1 MRRLDLVWI
10 PLLLFTAAC
19 NSEEP
24 AATADAADSDATFPP
39 APDAAVTGD
48 AHEVADAA
56 VASCTGLES
65 QPLDSVWTL
74 ESGGRTRSFQVH
86 VPESYDPATP
96 MPLVFDL
103 HGLAMDS
110 DQQIW
115 LSHMNEFADDHGFVA
130 VHPDGIGNSWNAG
143 GCCGTAS
150 SSDVDDV
157 GFVSDMIDSLSS
169 ELCIDASRVFA
180 TGMSNG
186 GHMSYRLGCDLADR
200 ITAVAP
206 VAGTNTTDSCS
217 PSRPVPLIHFHGT
230 ADLVVPYNGNL
241 TESLPPVV
249 ETTTAWA
256 VRNGCSETRT
266 EVFAN
271 GDSVCEEFDDCPLG
285 GQVTLCTVDGG
296 GHTWPGGSP
305 MVGLGTTTDDLSAT
319 AAMWEFWM
327 EQPPL
332 SH

>member
-1 MRRLDLVWI
+1 MQRLRLASFLPLV
-10 PLLLFTAAC
+10 L
-19 NSEEP
+19 
-24 AATADAADSDATFPP
+24 ATACSSDDPATSPDAVV
-39 APDAAVTGD
+39 PDAASTPTPDAATTGD
-48 AHEVADAA
+48 ASGAADAA
-56 VASCTGLES
+56 VATCTGLEP
-65 QPLDSVWTL
+65 QPLDSDWTL

-86 VPESYDPATP
+86 VPGTYDPATAV
-96 MPLVFDL
+96 PLVFDL

-157 GFVSDMIDSLSS
+157 GFVSDMLDALSS
-169 ELCIDASRVFA
+169 ELCIDTTRVFA

-206 VAGTNTTDSCS
+206 VAGTNTTESCS
-217 PSRPVPLIHFHGT
+217 PSRRVPLIHFHGT

-256 VRNGCSETRT
+256 VRNGCSDTRT
-266 EVFAN
+266 QVFAN

-285 GQVTLCTVDGG
+285 GTVTLCTVDGG

-305 MVGLGTTTDDLSAT
+305 MVGLGTTTTDLSAT

-327 EQPPL
+327 QQPPL
-332 SH
+332 PH